1 MINSKVEVALNDQI
15 RKDFYS
21 SYLYL
26 SMAANFA
33 SMNFNGFAHW
43 MKIQANEETKHSLA
57 Q

>member
-15 RKDFYS
+15 RKEFYS

-26 SMAANFA
+26 SVAANFA